1 MFSSSFSTPK
11 LLAFQRSVKKG
22 LVLCLNPLGCELGA
36 AINGILVFGA
46 GWEPQVLTPKYCSI
60 VLAPNL
66 PVEPPGAVWERTE
79 NVGFCSSVTF
89 SGVRSCVCSPCV
101 TAQGSGST
109 GPPQGIQL
117 LPEVG
122 NVWELPLLPSASG
135 WALWGAALGWLPRG
149 EKCAWSPSSR
159 QEALPKFM
167 E

>member
-1 MFSSSFSTPK
+1 MGSLSLEQGGSP
-11 LLAFQRSVKKG
+11 RS
-22 LVLCLNPLGCELGA
+22 
-36 AINGILVFGA
+36 
-46 GWEPQVLTPKYCSI
+46 LTPKYCSI

-66 PVEPPGAVWERTE
+66 PEEPPGAVREHAGK
-79 NVGFCSSVTF
+79 VGFCSNVTF
-89 SGVRSCVCSPCV
+89 SGVRGCVCSPCV
-101 TAQGSGST
+101 TAQSSGST

-135 WALWGAALGWLPRG
+135 WALWGATVGWLPRG
-149 EKCAWSPSSR
+149 ERCAWSPSRR